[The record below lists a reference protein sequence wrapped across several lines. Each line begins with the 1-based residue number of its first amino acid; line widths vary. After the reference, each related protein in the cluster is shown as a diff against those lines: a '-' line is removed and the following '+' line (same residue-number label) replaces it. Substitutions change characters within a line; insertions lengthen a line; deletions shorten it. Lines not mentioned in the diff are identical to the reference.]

1 MFEPIEKLI
10 DELVLNFDSIAHER
24 KLILQKLSSYIQQKI
39 NNKEAISLIYICTHN
54 SRRSHFG
61 QISAALAAK
70 YFAIYNVKT
79 FSGGTE
85 ETAFNK
91 NAIEALQSLGFK
103 ISATSTEP
111 NPIYKVNF
119 SDEDFVYCFSKLF
132 DHHINPSSNFAA
144 VMTCSDAEQ
153 KCPFITGAQIRI
165 STTYNDPKVFDGTTE
180 QNIKYIERYIQIAT
194 ETLYVFSLIKH

>member
-1 MFEPIEKLI
+1 MFETIKKLS
-10 DELVLNFDSIAHER
+10 DELVLNFDSITHER
-24 KLILQKLSSYIQQKI
+24 KLILQKLSSYIQQRI
-39 NNKEAISLIYICTHN
+39 DNEEAISLVYICTHN

-79 FSGGTE
+79 YSGGTE

-103 ISATSTEP
+103 ISATSKEP
-111 NPIYKVNF
+111 NPIYKVNY

-132 DHHINPSSNFAA
+132 DHHLNPSSNFAA
-144 VMTCSDAEQ
+144 VMTCSNAEQ
-153 KCPFITGAQIRI
+153 NCPFIPGAQIRI
-165 STTYNDPKVFDGTTE
+165 STTYDDPKVFDGTIE
-180 QNIKYIERYIQIAT
+180 QNIKYIRKKKT
-194 ETLYVFSLIKH
+194 